1 MREDLAGLKK
11 YYISNSS
18 LSSDLYKTQGTKL
31 SDTNPHSILAS
42 LQQKI
47 KKDFPKA
54 AKTEITIKYVDKE
67 MEEYLSP
74 AFYMIPAID
83 DTKNNTIYLNRG
95 HLPDD
100 LSLYTTLAHEGYP
113 GHLYQTTYFAARKPD
128 PIRTIFSFGGY
139 TEGWATYCEMLSYY
153 YAPVDKTYAAMA
165 QKNTSLILGLYSLAD
180 IGIHHEGWGLSETTT
195 FFRSHG
201 ITDTDSIREIY
212 DLIISDPANY
222 LKYYVGFLE
231 FLELKKAAVE
241 KWDSHFSQQHFH
253 KAVLDVGPAPFEIL
267 RGFTLSANN

>member
-1 MREDLAGLKK
+1 
-11 YYISNSS
+11 
-18 LSSDLYKTQGTKL
+18 
-31 SDTNPHSILAS
+31 
-42 LQQKI
+42 
-47 KKDFPKA
+47 
-54 AKTEITIKYVDKE
+54 
-67 MEEYLSP
+67 
-74 AFYMIPAID
+74 
-83 DTKNNTIYLNRG
+83 
-95 HLPDD
+95 
-100 LSLYTTLAHEGYP
+100 
-113 GHLYQTTYFAARKPD
+113 
-128 PIRTIFSFGGY
+128 
-139 TEGWATYCEMLSYY
+139 MLSYY

-241 KWDSHFSQQHFH
+241 KWDSHFSQQ
-253 KAVLDVGPAPFEIL
+253 LDIGPAPFEIL

>member
-1 MREDLAGLKK
+1 MREDLARAEKIL
-11 YYISNSS
+11 YFQFIPVFRS
-18 LSSDLYKTQGTKL
+18 LQNAGDKL

-165 QKNTSLILGLYSLAD
+165 AKKYFS
-180 IGIHHEGWGLSETTT
+180 H
-195 FFRSHG
+195 FRSLQPCRHRYPPRRMG
-201 ITDTDSIREIY
+201 TFGDNNIFPEPRHY
-212 DLIISDPANY
+212 R
-222 LKYYVGFLE
+222 
-231 FLELKKAAVE
+231 
-241 KWDSHFSQQHFH
+241 HRFH
-253 KAVLDVGPAPFEIL
+253 PGNL
-267 RGFTLSANN
+267 

>member
-1 MREDLAGLKK
+1 
-11 YYISNSS
+11 
-18 LSSDLYKTQGTKL
+18 
-31 SDTNPHSILAS
+31 
-42 LQQKI
+42 
-47 KKDFPKA
+47 
-54 AKTEITIKYVDKE
+54 
-67 MEEYLSP
+67 
-74 AFYMIPAID
+74 
-83 DTKNNTIYLNRG
+83 
-95 HLPDD
+95 
-100 LSLYTTLAHEGYP
+100 
-113 GHLYQTTYFAARKPD
+113 
-128 PIRTIFSFGGY
+128 
-139 TEGWATYCEMLSYY
+139 MLSYY

-241 KWDSHFSQQHFH
+241 KWNSHFSQQRFH
-253 KAVLDVGPAPFEIL
+253 KAVLDIGPAPFEIL
-267 RGFTLSANN
+267 RSFTLSAND